1 MYGVPKD
8 KDNIFLVYNKEM
20 FDAAGVA
27 YPDDSWTWDDLVDAS
42 QNIHYATGNYGY
54 LAYLD
59 YQLGY
64 WSYVYQNGGYILN
77 AGKTASDGTDRYIW
91 GWCASR
97 AGLSNT
103 GAADW
108 AGNLVA
114 HRLIQNPDGTLTTA
128 KVEAIYSRFKS
139 SETFDGFNLSAA
151 ASKLMPRLGTA
162 NSISFTVT
170 TSSATDCFGMSFARG
185 SDSEKWYSV
194 IVNPESDTVR
204 KINFEEEG
212 GQGFIPD
219 TDGYIFDAPA
229 DGVYNISIVTDNSVV
244 SVYINDTAAW
254 TGRIYCTA
262 RNCWS
267 INSYG
272 CEIAVSDIVVK
283 TI

>member
-1 MYGVPKD
+1 MD
-8 KDNIFLVYNKEM
+8 
-20 FDAAGVA
+20 
-27 YPDDSWTWDDLVDAS
+27 
-42 QNIHYATGNYGY
+42 
-54 LAYLD
+54 
-59 YQLGY
+59 
-64 WSYVYQNGGYILN
+64 
-77 AGKTASDGTDRYIW
+77 
-91 GWCASR
+91 
-97 AGLSNT
+97 
-103 GAADW
+103 
-108 AGNLVA
+108 
-114 HRLIQNPDGTLTTA
+114 
-128 KVEAIYSRFKS
+128 
-139 SETFDGFNLSAA
+139 
-151 ASKLMPRLGTA
+151 LGTA

-170 TSSATDCFGMSFARG
+170 TDAASDCFGMSFARG

-244 SVYINDTAAW
+244 TVYINDTAAW
-254 TGRIYCTA
+254 TGRIYGTA

-272 CEIAVSDIVVK
+272 GEIAVSDIVVK